1 MQHPNPF
8 RPTFGRP
15 PHTLAGRDEAMRRLR
30 VAMSA
35 GPDHPDYSMLLKG
48 PRGSGKTV
56 LLAAMRDAA
65 ERHGLATVR
74 VIAKP
79 EHTFADALIEQM
91 TAADEAG
98 GRRRVSSAQV
108 SVLGTGAGVSMQAPE
123 AREQSVHT
131 RMLTAMDHLADRAQR
146 NAKGALITID
156 EFHNANIA
164 AARDFAHALQDVA
177 KIDGKPVMLVAAGL
191 PSMEETVLADP
202 GMTFFQRIARMQMD
216 PLTSAEASRALR
228 VPIEAAGGTI
238 SDEALQTA
246 VTATSGYPF
255 MVQLVG
261 YHSWEFCTDSAAVI
275 SIADVHSAVDA
286 ATKDMEAQVFAPIVR
301 ELSHIDRHVLA
312 AMSRLDEDEVG
323 LRDVARVAGKTS
335 SYLGVYAERLCAAG
349 VIHRPARGRL
359 RFVHATMRNWLRRE
373 LGPRS
378 TAADGSVSPAVTT
391 TVKERVIEAHHE
403 TPEATHAAIAERVGT
418 STDYAGR
425 IRRGIRDHQ

>member
-1 MQHPNPF
+1 
-8 RPTFGRP
+8 
-15 PHTLAGRDEAMRRLR
+15 MRRLR
-30 VAMSA
+30 VAMTT

-98 GRRRVSSAQV
+98 GWRRVSSAQV
-108 SVLGTGAGVSMQAPE
+108 SVLGTGAGVSMRAPR

-131 RMLTAMDHLADRAQR
+131 RMLTAMEHLAARAQR
-146 NAKGALITID
+146 SATGALITID

-228 VPIEAAGGTI
+228 APIEAAGGTI
-238 SDEALQTA
+238 SDEALQIA
-246 VTATSGYPF
+246 AAATSGYPF

-261 YHSWEFCTDSAAVI
+261 YHSWERCTDPAAVVSI
-275 SIADVHSAVDA
+275 SDVRSAVDA
-286 ATKDMEAQVFAPIVR
+286 GP
-301 ELSHIDRHVLA
+301 
-312 AMSRLDEDEVG
+312 
-323 LRDVARVAGKTS
+323 KTWKHRS
-335 SYLGVYAERLCAAG
+335 S
-349 VIHRPARGRL
+349 P
-359 RFVHATMRNWLRRE
+359 
-373 LGPRS
+373 P
-378 TAADGSVSPAVTT
+378 
-391 TVKERVIEAHHE
+391 
-403 TPEATHAAIAERVGT
+403 
-418 STDYAGR
+418 
-425 IRRGIRDHQ
+425 